1 MLDRKIED
9 LHNSTK
15 NYCVEQTSFLIKLI
29 VRKTIVMNK
38 II

>member
-15 NYCVEQTSFLIKLI
+15 NYCVETNIIF
-29 VRKTIVMNK
+29 NK
-38 II
+38 ANCKKNDCDE